1 MIVESIRK
9 NISSFPNTLESL
21 RIMNAFVYSFN
32 KFPIYGQVVFRIKK
46 EGVHFRR
53 GFYSQ
58 DKIHELSEESG
69 KTWVFIFTDV
79 EVFDLEYQSVVIFD
93 VDMKA
98 QEMTVKKDV
107 YGFFGMDKVI
117 KW

>member
-1 MIVESIRK
+1 MIVESIQKRT
-9 NISSFPNTLESL
+9 SDFPNAVESL

-32 KFPIYGQVVFRIKK
+32 KFPVYGQVVFRIKK

-53 GFYSQ
+53 CFYSQ
-58 DKIHELSEESG
+58 DKIDELCEESG
-69 KTWVFIFTDV
+69 ETWVFVFTDV
-79 EVFDLEYQSVVIFD
+79 EVLDLEYQSIVIFD

-107 YGFFGMDKVI
+107 YGFFKGNEVI